1 MHINNYRNLTESGKE
16 EGHICK
22 EKLASELNLSTILLF
37 FFILMHFCICHNFLA
52 ELSCSGNI
60 NKLPNN
66 ETLICT
72 NTLTY

>member
-1 MHINNYRNLTESGKE
+1 VHINNYRNWTESGKE
-16 EGHICK
+16 EGHIK
-22 EKLASELNLSTILLF
+22 SASELNFSTILHY
-37 FFILMHFCICHNFLA
+37 FFILLHFCIRHNFLA

-72 NTLTY
+72 NTLVC

>member
-1 MHINNYRNLTESGKE
+1 VHINNYRNWTESGE

-22 EKLASELNLSTILLF
+22 KKKSASKLNLSTILLF
-37 FFILMHFCICHNFLA
+37 FFILLYFCIRHNFLA
-52 ELSCSGNI
+52 ELSCYGNI

-72 NTLTY
+72 NTLTC